1 MKILFSLKL
10 TQKMKLLP
18 LLFGFLPLSLS
29 AKPILTTGRNI
40 SPYTDIKITF
50 ETSIVEKKD
59 LNIAKE
65 NSLLTITP
73 HWEGQIKWS
82 TQNIATFVPS
92 EAPLLN
98 TEYSFSIADV
108 TDLNNAV
115 ISSDETIKNKT
126 PKFSQTRSRKIDSIV
141 KSKRP
146 RTYLLFNDTIDP
158 NKLAGFFFY
167 KNKNG
172 DTVAAEVTEAK
183 YNDVKS
189 YYYINSPWSDQ
200 WKSKLNKDP
209 RKPAAKEKIDE
220 NQTIKNAIIVR
231 PAETLPPGKEWNL
244 LALKGISNLSKTA
257 KITWDQKFSIG
268 TKEPFKVTSIGAY
281 HSVDEPKFLR
291 INFNQPLEK
300 SLSKEQL
307 NKFIQVIP
315 AVTNLKYSLNQG
327 SLNITGDFKNTS
339 KYTVKVDAS
348 IPSQNGLSLAKRKTK
363 DVIFKDIP
371 ASLAIPSFSTAQLS
385 HGQRKYPVKTINMK
399 SIKVRLKALDMTQ
412 AVRTHNG
419 YDQYLATLVKASKD
433 ESFKRAP
440 LPFPLING
448 QVVYEKSIPLTN
460 GLNTSETVVLD
471 WNEILPKRRE
481 NLIFFLDI
489 EGTPKD
495 KVFSISNGIHH
506 SQTFIQLTDIGLA
519 WKKSE
524 NNTFVYSYS
533 CNTGEP
539 LSGVKLTSY
548 DNDANTVQ
556 SVFTDQNGIAILPK
570 HEQSTHLA
578 AQISADSFILSMKK
592 EMPTVGLWRFPVQYD
607 WDRLD
612 GWKREALI
620 FTDRELYK
628 PGERVHIKGI
638 VRERNDNEHRIPLE
652 RNASLTIYDSNNHVL
667 SEENV
672 QLSDHGSFDHSLE
685 LPEENIG
692 SHRIKLSFEIPEELP
707 DNDWALRNKLKK
719 NANFYSNFRVQEFR
733 KNAFKIVSSL
743 KQSETELGSLTS
755 KVDANYYQ
763 GTAVAEGNVHWY
775 LTANKTGF
783 YPDKFPDY
791 YFGDHLKYDYA
802 YWNHYY
808 GYTDGYQSSSESPFS
823 LNGSAKLSSEGA
835 YSIEH
840 KIPELEIPSPQM
852 VNLITEVTDL
862 REQTITTRDS
872 LTIHPSSHYIGIERI
887 NQLIRVGN
895 HHPITLIGTNN
906 QGQPS
911 TIDLDATVTI
921 KRIKYIPTKVRSS
934 SGKVTV
940 QNDKKESLILTKEVN
955 IDPSAGA
962 QFDFTP
968 TEAGEYH
975 IIVDS
980 KDPEGNTISSAMR
993 CHVYGSSDYS
1003 WEVDTG
1009 MKIQLVPEKQ
1019 QYNPGETARI
1029 LVKTPIEGTAL
1040 VTLERNNVIRH
1051 FKTELST
1058 SNPMIEVPLNS
1069 ADAPNVYVSVML
1081 IRGAKDSPRKF
1092 KEPTLRLG
1100 YCNLNVENV
1109 EDKLSI
1115 SIDSPLDSYKP
1126 DSYVTLTGSVASYN
1140 GAVVPNAEITLYAE
1154 DNGVLDVIGYKMPR
1168 PLKAFNSNIPLY
1180 VNSGVSLEGFLQEM
1194 ANEDMSLI
1202 NRSVGNKGYTIG
1214 GGGESE
1220 LEAIE
1225 NKVRSNFDPCAIW
1238 NPTLV
1243 TDQSGK
1249 FSISFKTPESLT
1261 SYKVM
1266 AIVTAGN
1273 DKFGSTESEIVVNKP
1288 MMLAPLAPRFANE
1301 GDIKTTKV
1309 LVANNSKLDGT
1320 WKVSLKTGKLAQFLN
1335 SDNPSEHSQTI
1346 DLKAGES
1353 DYLNFETTFI
1363 NTGDARWEW
1372 HSEPINFDD
1381 TELTPAL
1388 RRELSDAMES
1398 TFKVLY
1404 PRPLLK
1410 GTQFTSIDKNPRSVL
1425 NEINSDLLEGRGEV
1439 ELALSGNLL
1448 FRADGAAE
1456 HLLKY
1461 PYGCVEQTSSKL
1473 IPWFAVTKLKPYM
1486 SSFAKVTSEKRKK
1499 AIQKGANR
1507 LLSMQTRDGGLAY
1520 WPGGNKSEKWA
1531 TSYGGHTLI
1540 LAKINGADVPQI
1552 AIDRICKYLENN
1564 LAKLIAS
1571 EETWNHQSAARAL
1584 YTLAMEGRVKKSD
1597 LNYLYDK
1604 REELNNATRYYLA
1617 LAMHKDDPNSKE
1629 AKQLVKIYKEEKR
1642 KNHWMRYSKSKQL
1655 RLFAMCQI
1663 LPDDP
1668 EVHELM
1674 EEIIPRST
1682 KRNHWGT
1689 TWVNAATIAAMAEY
1703 SNIVSNQAN
1712 TSFTITVN
1720 GKEEK
1725 HTVSQDQP
1733 FKKVSYPIEGTTQ
1746 IKVSSD
1752 LNAYV
1757 NTVVYSKPNLK
1768 QAHPISNNGVSIAKN
1783 YYRILK
1789 DGTKEPLEN
1798 PIVGDLVEV
1807 ELEVNFTKAL
1817 YYVAIDDPLP
1827 GTFECVNSD
1836 FKTQSTHVRPSTK
1849 KSWVISNQELR
1860 DDRALFF
1867 LNYAREGSTT
1877 LSYLA
1882 RITSAGTVATPSAK
1896 VEAMYD
1902 PETYGLT
1909 EATIM
1914 ECSERNNHAAEPSQD
1929 ETNR

>member
-1 MKILFSLKL
+1 MKAISLLKP

-18 LLFGFLPLSLS
+18 LLFGFLPISLT
-29 AKPILTTGRNI
+29 ANPIITTGRNI
-40 SPYTDIKITF
+40 SPDTDIKITF
-50 ETSIVEKKD
+50 ETSIVEKQD
-59 LNIAKE
+59 LDIAKE

-73 HWEGQIKWS
+73 NWEGQIKWS
-82 TQNIATFVPS
+82 TQNIATFIPT
-92 EAPLLN
+92 EAPQLN

-108 TDLNNAV
+108 TDLNNDV
-115 ISSDETIKNKT
+115 ISSEETIKKKT
-126 PKFSQTRSRKIDSIV
+126 PKFSHTLSRKIDSV
-141 KSKRP
+141 LRSKRP
-146 RTYLLFNDTIDP
+146 KTYLLFNDNIEP

-172 DTVAAEVTEAK
+172 ETVAAEVAEAK
-183 YNDVKS
+183 YSDVNSS
-189 YYYINSPWSDQ
+189 YYIRSAWSDQ
-200 WKSKLNKDP
+200 WKSTLNKNSEP
-209 RKPAAKEKIDE
+209 PAIKEKIDVD
-220 NQTIKNAIIVR
+220 QPIKNAIIVR

-244 LALKGISNLSKTA
+244 LALKGISNLNKTA
-257 KITWDQKFSIG
+257 KITWDQKFSVG
-268 TKEPFKVTSIGAY
+268 TKEPFKVTSIGAH
-281 HSVDEPKFLR
+281 HSVDDPKFLR
-291 INFNQPLEK
+291 IDFNQPLEK
-300 SLSKEQL
+300 SLTREQFD
-307 NKFIQVIP
+307 KIIKVIP
-315 AVTNLKYSLNQG
+315 TVTNLKYTLNRNY
-327 SLNITGDFKNTS
+327 LDITGDFKNTS
-339 KYTVKVDAS
+339 QYTVKVDPS
-348 IPSQNGLSLAKRKTK
+348 IPSQNGLFLTKEKTK
-363 DVIFKDIP
+363 DVTFKDIP

-419 YDQYLATLVKASKD
+419 YDQYLQTFEQASKD
-433 ESFKRAP
+433 ESFKRPP

-448 QVVYEKSIPLTN
+448 QVVYEKLIPLTN
-460 GLNTSETVVLD
+460 ELNTSKTVVLD
-471 WNEILPKRRE
+471 WDEILPKRRE

-495 KVFSISNGIHH
+495 KVFKLSNGIHH

-524 NNTFVYSYS
+524 NNTLIYSYS

-539 LSGVKLTSY
+539 LSGVKLISY
-548 DNDANTVQ
+548 DNDANTAH
-556 SVFTDQNGIAILPK
+556 SVFTDQNGIAVLPK

-578 AQISADSFILSMKK
+578 AQISTDSFILSIKK
-592 EMPTVGLWRFPVQYD
+592 EMPTVGLWRFPVEYD
-607 WDRLD
+607 WNRLD

-638 VRERNDNEHRIPLE
+638 VRERNDNDHRIPLE
-652 RNASLTIYDSNNHVL
+652 RKASLTIYDDYNRIL

-672 QLSDHGSFDHSLE
+672 LLSDHGSFHHTLE
-685 LPEENIG
+685 LPEENVG
-692 SHRIKLSFEIPEELP
+692 SHRIKLSFEIPEEDLP
-707 DNDWALRNKLKK
+707 DNNWALRHKLEK
-719 NANFYSNFRVQEFR
+719 NANFYSNFSVQEFR
-733 KNAFKIVSSL
+733 KNAFKIISSL
-743 KQSETELGSLTS
+743 EQSETKLSSLTA

-763 GTAVAEGNVHWY
+763 GTAVSEGNVDWY

-783 YPDKFPDY
+783 YPDKFPDF
-791 YFGDHLKYDYA
+791 YFGDHLEYDSA
-802 YWNHYY
+802 YWDHYY
-808 GYTDGYQSSSESPFS
+808 GYTDDYEYNSESPYS
-823 LNGSAKLSSEGA
+823 VNGSAKLSSAGA

-840 KIPELEIPSPQM
+840 KIPELEIPSPQI

-862 REQTITTRDS
+862 REQTITARDS
-872 LTIHPSSHYIGIERI
+872 LTIHPSTHYIGIERI
-887 NQLIRVGN
+887 DQLIRVGN
-895 HHPITLIGTNN
+895 HHPINIISTNN

-921 KRIKYIPTKVRSS
+921 KRITYTPTKVRSS

-940 QNDKKESLILTKEVN
+940 QNEKKESIILTKEVN
-955 IDPSAGA
+955 ISPATGVD
-962 QFDFTP
+962 FDFNP
-968 TEAGEYH
+968 TEAGEYN
-975 IIVDS
+975 IIVSS
-980 KDPEGNTISSAMR
+980 KDPEGNSISSAMH

-1003 WEVDTG
+1003 WSVDAG

-1019 QYNPGETARI
+1019 QYKPGETARI

-1040 VTLERNNVIRH
+1040 VTLERHNVIRH

-1058 SNPMIEVPLNS
+1058 SNPIIEVPLNFS
-1069 ADAPNVYVSVML
+1069 DAPNVYVSVML

-1092 KEPTLRLG
+1092 KDPTLRLG

-1109 EDKLSI
+1109 EDKLNV

-1126 DSYVTLTGSVASYN
+1126 DSYITLTGSVADHN
-1140 GAVVPNAEITLYAE
+1140 GSSVPNAEITLYAE
-1154 DNGVLDVIGYKMPR
+1154 DNGVLDVIGYQMPR
-1168 PLKAFNSNIPLY
+1168 PLKAFNGNIPLY

-1194 ANEDMSLI
+1194 AHEDMSLI

-1214 GGGESE
+1214 GGDGDGGQQ
-1220 LEAIE
+1220 AIE
-1225 NKVRSNFDPCAIW
+1225 NKVRSNFDPCAVW
-1238 NPTLV
+1238 SPTLI

-1266 AIVTAGN
+1266 AVVTAGN
-1273 DKFGSTESEIVVNKP
+1273 DKFGSAESEIVVNKP
-1288 MMLAPLAPRFANE
+1288 MMLTPLAPRFANE

-1309 LVANNSKLDGT
+1309 LVTNNSKLDGT
-1320 WKVSLKTGKLAQFLN
+1320 WKVLLKTGSLAKCLN
-1335 SDNPSEHSQTI
+1335 SDNPSEHSQTV

-1353 DYLNFETTFI
+1353 TSLNFETTFV

-1372 HSEPINFDD
+1372 HSEPIRFSDA
-1381 TELTPAL
+1381 ELTPAL
-1388 RRELSDAMES
+1388 RTELSDAMES
-1398 TFKVLY
+1398 KFKVLF
-1404 PRPLLK
+1404 PRPILK
-1410 GTQFTSIDKNPRSVL
+1410 GTQFANIDQKPRSVL
-1425 NEINSDLLEGRGEV
+1425 NEITPDLLNGRGEI
-1439 ELALSGNLL
+1439 ELSLSSNLL

-1473 IPWFAVTKLKPYM
+1473 IPWFAVTQLKPYM
-1486 SSFAKVTSEKRKK
+1486 SSFAKVTDNQRKK

-1507 LLSMQTRDGGLAY
+1507 LLSMQTSDGGLAY
-1520 WPGGNKSEKWA
+1520 WPGGSRSQRWA

-1540 LAKINGADVPQI
+1540 LAKLNGANVPQR

-1564 LAKLIAS
+1564 LASLMAS
-1571 EETWNHQSAARAL
+1571 EKEWDHQSAARAL
-1584 YTLAMEGRVKKSD
+1584 YTLATEERVKKRD

-1604 REELNNATRYYLA
+1604 RAELNNITRSYLA
-1617 LAMHKDDPNSKE
+1617 LAMHKNDPDSKE
-1629 AKQLVKIYKEEKR
+1629 AKQLIKVYKEEKR
-1642 KNHWMRYSKSKQL
+1642 KSHWMRYSNSKQL
-1655 RLFAMCQI
+1655 RLFALCQI
-1663 LPDDP
+1663 LPDSP
-1668 EVHELM
+1668 ETHEFM
-1674 EEIIPRST
+1674 EEIISRST

-1689 TWVNAATIAAMAEY
+1689 TWVNAATISAMAEY
-1703 SNIVSNQAN
+1703 SNIVSSQAS

-1720 GKEEK
+1720 GKEET
-1725 HTVSQDQP
+1725 HLVSQDQP
-1733 FKKVSYPIEGTTQ
+1733 LKKVSYPLEKTTQ
-1746 IKVSSD
+1746 LEVSS
-1752 LNAYV
+1752 NNRAYV
-1757 NTVVYSKPNLK
+1757 NTVVYCKPKLK
-1768 QAHPISNNGVSIAKN
+1768 QAHPVSNNGVSITKN

-1798 PIVGDLVEV
+1798 PTVSDLVEV
-1807 ELEVNFTKAL
+1807 ELVVHFTKPL
-1817 YYVAIDDPLP
+1817 SYIVIDDPLP

-1836 FKTQSTHVRPSTK
+1836 FETQSTHVRSSTK

-1867 LNYAREGSTT
+1867 LNYAYEGSTT

-1882 RITSAGTVATPSAK
+1882 RITSAGTVTTPSAK

-1909 EATIM
+1909 ESVLM
-1914 ECSERNNHAAEPSQD
+1914 ECSDRK
-1929 ETNR
+1929 